1 MNELKAA
8 GIVDPSLI
16 QSYLECKKLNA
27 QHGKTYY
34 LATLLLPKAKRP
46 HVHALYGFARYADEI
61 VDDLSSKL
69 SNSEKAEVL
78 RGWSKQALADIAR
91 GESEE
96 KIGRALV
103 HTVNT
108 FNIPL
113 SYFEAFLHSMEM
125 DLTVKTYA
133 SFQDLMTYVYG
144 SASVIGLQMVPV
156 LGLASGADRAD
167 TDKAAQDLGTAFQLA
182 NFIRDVGEDLDR
194 GRIYLP
200 LDELQS
206 FGVDKEMLKARVLT
220 PQIREALR
228 FNINR
233 VRTLQKSGDAGIK
246 YLSPESRACMEAASE
261 LYCGIVDEVE
271 AIGYDVFN
279 TRAKTS
285 LGRRLK
291 VALPA
296 YYRAIRAR

>member
-1 MNELKAA
+1 MLFR
-8 GIVDPSLI
+8 S
-16 QSYLECKKLNA
+16 
-27 QHGKTYY
+27 
-34 LATLLLPKAKRP
+34 
-46 HVHALYGFARYADEI
+46 
-61 VDDLSSKL
+61 
-69 SNSEKAEVL
+69 
-78 RGWSKQALADIAR
+78 
-91 GESEE
+91 
-96 KIGRALV
+96 
-103 HTVNT
+103 
-108 FNIPL
+108 
-113 SYFEAFLHSMEM
+113 
-125 DLTVKTYA
+125 
-133 SFQDLMTYVYG
+133 
-144 SASVIGLQMVPV
+144 
-156 LGLASGADRAD
+156 
-167 TDKAAQDLGTAFQLA
+167 
-182 NFIRDVGEDLDR
+182 
-194 GRIYLP
+194 
-200 LDELQS
+200 
-206 FGVDKEMLKARVLT
+206 KEMLKARVLT

>member
-1 MNELKAA
+1 
-8 GIVDPSLI
+8 
-16 QSYLECKKLNA
+16 
-27 QHGKTYY
+27 
-34 LATLLLPKAKRP
+34 
-46 HVHALYGFARYADEI
+46 
-61 VDDLSSKL
+61 
-69 SNSEKAEVL
+69 
-78 RGWSKQALADIAR
+78 
-91 GESEE
+91 
-96 KIGRALV
+96 
-103 HTVNT
+103 
-108 FNIPL
+108 
-113 SYFEAFLHSMEM
+113 
-125 DLTVKTYA
+125 
-133 SFQDLMTYVYG
+133 
-144 SASVIGLQMVPV
+144 MVPV
-156 LGLASGADRAD
+156 LGLASGAIREDA
-167 TDKAAQDLGTAFQLA
+167 DKAAQDLGTAFQLA

-271 AIGYDVFN
+271 AIGYDVFS